1 MLQQQINDKWKEA
14 YKARNMLVKSAFE
27 SIKARILVEEK
38 SGKHTLPLSDDI
50 IYNIIMKEVKELKET
65 QSYMN
70 ESDQQYLDLQTKIN
84 ALSQYLPKQM
94 SEDEVKSIILRLKD
108 MEPNKGKLI
117 GLVIKEVG
125 SRFDKSKISAIVNAV
140 LCEAKS

>member
-70 ESDQQYLDLQTKIN
+70 ESDQQYLDLQTKID
-84 ALSQYLPKQM
+84 ALSEYLPKQM
-94 SEDEVKSIILRLKD
+94 SEDEVKSIVLRLKD